1 MNIENIH
8 LQKGMIIAL
17 QGHVCKITN
26 KTVTKFG
33 SRNKYALPKVIIV
46 GIDVETNK
54 KYTDILFSTHFT
66 TIIDCASNLR
76 L

>member
-1 MNIENIH
+1 M
-8 LQKGMIIAL
+8 MIRL
-17 QGHVCKITN
+17 QGHVCKITD

-33 SRNKYALPKVIIV
+33 SRNKCALPKVIIV
-46 GIDVETNK
+46 GLANK

-66 TIIDCASNLR
+66 TVIDYASNLR